1 MSSRRQQLSKPM
13 PQRLRLVRGGS
24 NEDSAGQQSSK
35 VKCGR
40 LMCKE
45 NEVCDVV
52 NKKCISDP
60 NMVKKIKY
68 FEELAKGLPNRT
80 AKPKQTKADKNK
92 EKEQAEQARAKKE
105 KEQAEEEERVAR
117 EKSRQARVKREK
129 EEEEQK
135 AAKEKSRQA
144 RVKREQEEEEQK
156 AAKEKSRQARV
167 KREKE
172 EEEQKAAKEKSR
184 QARVKREKEEEEQK
198 AAREKS
204 RQARIKREKEEEEQ
218 KVAKRREENERE
230 AMQLKEMRKQ
240 ALIKQQL
247 KDEQTRKENEQRLA
261 QLAREKAEQK
271 KKEEQRLAQ
280 LAREKAQQRE
290 EEEQR
295 LNVWRQ
301 TELRRLE
308 EEEKAAHA
316 QRQKEA
322 AAKALQ
328 AKYDMRDKHPL
339 IWRPY
344 VGKLKQGDPGLQQEL
359 SANLRLNDLT
369 AEKVRLACSKTRE
382 QFAFQRVLDCLVR
395 PGSPVVR
402 ALVQFPAGTGKTRC
416 AVNVFNNYFYDLRPK
431 IFFVPKPALV
441 SNFYRELFKSDNKYR
456 EYVLTYFAGKNWSG
470 GTRTYYQ
477 HRSKSNNDK
486 WQWTCSSCSLVNE
499 DSPVCIRCN
508 AVEPQAFNDAVDRLE
523 MKGSIGRGPDE
534 KAFLNGGLPA
544 PIRAVAYRNGGSAS
558 AIKNLTVLNFADK
571 VRAKTAGK
579 NSSASRPKSPYSDCI
594 VVCDE
599 IHELFDTHGDT
610 GDVKNLEALQ
620 THLRNALNAVL
631 VVMTAT
637 PVSSIATMER
647 ESKTLMALVKGNSS
661 AGASNEGYVFSFS
674 AFHPALFPKIVPD
687 LNTCNCLATTV
698 KVPVQG
704 ANLKY
709 LLNTMLE
716 KGKPGATPKQ
726 AKNLKHKLRNAC
738 NQANTSAFVAKG
750 AWPKQLAADAANQAT
765 KLARIVQDIASR
777 PNEKTLVM
785 VHRSEGMR
793 SLLVTL
799 RAMFKE
805 AGVQWASFKGTADD
819 EVVVSGQLT
828 SSTLLGGGSKEEED
842 AVPTRRRRLEKDS
855 KNNKQVPGAAKV
867 VAKRRSSAYETNL
880 QDFNSFNPTV
890 HPYGTESGKNKIR
903 VLVVDAQTFTSGV
916 SFFGVQ
922 RLVLVNPPQSYMD
935 YKQQIGRP
943 LRACESHMNLP
954 EYMRMLHIDMYVAVL
969 PDLETCVQALGKSKK
984 LVALLRSQVQ
994 SRSAALTTPD
1004 EDSAQALNSEKDRV
1018 VDFLKK
1024 NFEDLAIDKGVY
1036 SFNKQK
1042 TSSRSSSSNKVA
1054 ANLQQQQQQ
1063 QQDGFWATVD
1073 FVKKWVKEKAV
1084 NLAGNLAGK
1093 AAKLARS
1100 AVAK

>member
-1 MSSRRQQLSKPM
+1 
-13 PQRLRLVRGGS
+13 
-24 NEDSAGQQSSK
+24 
-35 VKCGR
+35 
-40 LMCKE
+40 
-45 NEVCDVV
+45 
-52 NKKCISDP
+52 
-60 NMVKKIKY
+60 
-68 FEELAKGLPNRT
+68 
-80 AKPKQTKADKNK
+80 
-92 EKEQAEQARAKKE
+92 
-105 KEQAEEEERVAR
+105 
-117 EKSRQARVKREK
+117 VKREK

-167 KREKE
+167 KREKEEEEQKAAKEKSRQARVKREQE

-828 SSTLLGGGSKEEED
+828 SSTLLGGGSKEEEED